1 MDHPRVCG
9 EKKMIDEIWQ
19 CKRGSPPRMRGKEV
33 CKKVNPISTRITPA
47 YAGKSVH
54 LQAAYACREDHP
66 RVCGEKLSSLIS
78 VCSIL
83 GSPPRMRGKAA
94 HRAQAVPAEGI
105 TPAYA
110 GKRRA
115 GVRACSAPRD
125 HPRVCGEKPTM
136 KNTYHTAK
144 GSPPRMRGKVSFL
157 HRRFLHCRIT
167 PAYAGK
173 SRFANSAVLLP

>member
-1 MDHPRVCG
+1 
-9 EKKMIDEIWQ
+9 
-19 CKRGSPPRMRGKEV
+19 MRGKV
-33 CKKVNPISTRITPA
+33 FTFRPLTPVGRITPA
-47 YAGKSVH
+47 YAGKRHSAMH
-54 LQAAYACREDHP
+54 PKTSDRDHP